1 MSRLKKCFVCNAA
14 LQIGQIRTVDNLFYA
29 PPKTSN
35 QPPTESL
42 ATILSDVLDRDILG
56 SNTHSDVL
64 CKKCQQNCVEYDR
77 LSKHL
82 EILRQTISDNYQ
94 ETKQKYE
101 MDETIDIDSGNSLVE
116 HSDLSNMY
124 AIETVDQNMGEV
136 FDNNSQSNDSNEPDT
151 TKKVIFIKS
160 ENDFRSYFTV
170 AEIDESDA
178 ATARTDST
186 VTINYELDE
195 DMAQQF
201 VIAAPASDSKPGNF
215 SANSNQM
222 IEIESTED
230 FPDSD
235 QYLVFHDATDP
246 LNDNID
252 DVVVADPGAVLLQD
266 DSTTKKRM
274 PIKKAKCDDEEQ
286 RQLFVRDGLQ
296 YQCIL
301 CELTTDVIY
310 DTKTIAIHLKTDHN
324 EKIYVCDICGCDF
337 RKRTLYNEHVNDH
350 STLHE
355 CEVCKAVFT
364 EIRDYRLHKKTHS
377 SNEKVWACKECEKK
391 YNSRKLLDEHMNMH
405 TGER

>member
-14 LQIGQIRTVDNLFYA
+14 LQVGQIRTVDNLFFA

-42 ATILSDVLDRDILG
+42 ATILSDILDKDILG
-56 SNTHSDVL
+56 SDTQSDVL

-77 LSKHL
+77 LSKRL

-94 ETKQKYE
+94 ETQQKYE
-101 MDETIDIDSGNSLVE
+101 MEEAIEIDSGNSLVE

-136 FDNNSQSNDSNEPDT
+136 FDNSQSNESNEPDT
-151 TKKVIFIKS
+151 TKKMILIKS
-160 ENDFRSYFTV
+160 ANDFRSYFTV
-170 AEIDESDA
+170 AEIDESDD

-186 VTINYELDE
+186 ATINYELDE
-195 DMAQQF
+195 DITQQY
-201 VIAAPASDSKPGNF
+201 VIAGPSNDQKTGKLL
-215 SANSNQM
+215 ANCNEM
-222 IEIESTED
+222 IEIESGDD

-235 QYLVFHDATDP
+235 QYLVFHETNDP
-246 LNDNID
+246 LNDSIE
-252 DVVVADPGAVLLQD
+252 DVIADPGDILLQD
-266 DSTTKKRM
+266 DSTKKRM
-274 PIKKAKCDDEEQ
+274 PAKKVKFVEEEEQ
-286 RQLFVRDGLQ
+286 RQLFVRDGLE

-301 CELTTDVIY
+301 CEPATEVIY
-310 DTKTIAIHLKTDHN
+310 DTKTIAIHMKTDHN

-364 EIRDYRLHKKTHS
+364 EVRDYRLHKKTHS
-377 SNEKVWACKECEKK
+377 SNEKVWACKLCEKK

>member
-1 MSRLKKCFVCNAA
+1 MSRLKRCFVCNAS
-14 LQIGQIRTVDNLFYA
+14 LQIGQIRTVDNLFFA
-29 PPKTSN
+29 PPKISN

-56 SNTHSDVL
+56 SDTHSDVL

-77 LSKHL
+77 LSKRL

-101 MDETIDIDSGNSLVE
+101 MEETIEIDSGNSLVE

-136 FDNNSQSNDSNEPDT
+136 FDNSPSNDSNEPET
-151 TKKVIFIKS
+151 TKKVILIKS
-160 ENDFRSYFTV
+160 ENDFQSYFAV
-170 AEIDESDA
+170 AEIDESDDG
-178 ATARTDST
+178 TGHTDST
-186 VTINYELDE
+186 ATINYGLDE
-195 DMAQQF
+195 DITQQY
-201 VIAAPASDSKPGNF
+201 VIAGPSSDPKAEKFLTNTD
-215 SANSNQM
+215 QM
-222 IEIESTED
+222 IEIDTSDD

-235 QYLVFHDATDP
+235 QYLVFHDANDP
-246 LNDNID
+246 LNENIED
-252 DVVVADPGAVLLQD
+252 VVADPGAVILEE
-266 DSTTKKRM
+266 DSTKKRM
-274 PIKKAKCDDEEQ
+274 HAKKVKFEEDEQ

-301 CELTTDVIY
+301 CEPATEVIY

-337 RKRTLYNEHVNDH
+337 HKRTQYNEHVNDH

-364 EIRDYRLHKKTHS
+364 EVRDYRLHKKTHS
-377 SNEKVWACKECEKK
+377 SNEKVWACKICEKK